1 MNEDMLVEWRAGA
14 PPASNDSSSAAN
26 SFRISASVRP
36 IQRNNVRKG
45 GDDVN
50 VRAYKG
56 LA

>member
-50 VRAYKG
+50 MRAYKG